1 MLPRVPRSELT
12 VPRHFPSRPYLHD
25 GELDLLVGLIASVNP
40 ETVIEFGVNVGL
52 TAQVLLKY
60 VTSIKHYQGI
70 DVPWGFKTR
79 LTGQQT
85 EVPVNPGFLVQDD
98 DRFELILREEGSTS
112 LKLHDLR
119 PCQAVWI
126 DGDHSYDAVMSDA
139 HLAYHLI
146 QSPGI
151 VVFHD
156 YGNPTVEVTQALDDL
171 AQFDC
176 HSIRHIEGTWLAF
189 ENF

>member
-1 MLPRVPRSELT
+1 MLPIVPRSELS

-25 GELDLLVGLIASVNP
+25 GELDLLVGLIASVEP

-60 VTSIKHYQGI
+60 IDSIKYYQGI

-79 LTGQQT
+79 LPGQQP

-98 DRFELILREEGSTS
+98 ERFELILRDTGSTS
-112 LKLHDLR
+112 LKMHDLR
-119 PCQAVWI
+119 QCQAVLI
-126 DGDHSYDAVMSDA
+126 DGDHSYDAVLSDSHIA
-139 HLAYHLI
+139 FHCI

-151 VVFHD
+151 IVYHD

-171 AQFDC
+171 AQFD
-176 HSIRHIEGTWLAF
+176 HHDIKQIEGTWLAF
-189 ENF
+189 ERF